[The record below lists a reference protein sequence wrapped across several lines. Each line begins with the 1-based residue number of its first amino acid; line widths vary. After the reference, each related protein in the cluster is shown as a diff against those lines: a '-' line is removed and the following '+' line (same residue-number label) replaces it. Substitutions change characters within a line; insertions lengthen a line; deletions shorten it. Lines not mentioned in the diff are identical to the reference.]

1 MLKSFTS
8 DEGGQEDLESGNVLP
23 NSRKSGPVKT
33 GKSSTK
39 KSSTKKSGPKKSGS
53 GKSSTKKPTVVA
65 VRLLKNV
72 RYKIRGVSGKE
83 YVFNGAGSVLSIDS
97 EDVDL
102 LMKKNENRPNS
113 CCGGVSPS
121 KVFEL
126 V

>member
-8 DEGGQEDLESGNVLP
+8 DEGGQEDLESGSVLRDS
-23 NSRKSGPVKT
+23 N
-33 GKSSTK
+33 KSSSLDTK
-39 KSSTKKSGPKKSGS
+39 KSSAKKSKPKKSSS
-53 GKSSTKKPTVVA
+53 GKSSTKKASSVA
-65 VRLLKNV
+65 VRLLKNTK
-72 RYKIRGVSGKE
+72 YKIRGASGKE
-83 YVFNGAGSVLSIDS
+83 YIFNGAGSVLGIDS

-113 CCGGVSPS
+113 CCGGASPS